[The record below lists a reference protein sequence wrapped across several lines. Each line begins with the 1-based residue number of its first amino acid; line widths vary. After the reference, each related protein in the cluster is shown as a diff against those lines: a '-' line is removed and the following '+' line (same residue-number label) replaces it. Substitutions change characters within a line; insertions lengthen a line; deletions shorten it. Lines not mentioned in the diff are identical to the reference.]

1 MRTLVSLEF
10 NKMIRKKS
18 FYICLILVFC
28 YGVMLYHN
36 RVNPLGLGFHIAAQD
51 GTIVSGQ
58 PAIRAEKEMTDRYK
72 GVLTDEI
79 VWNMYCDQVKA
90 QDALM
95 TNALMQ
101 DVSDTY
107 PQRVLNQFFLPY
119 AQDSH
124 VDGDGQSGNVRW
136 EKEQLYQLNDIFPES
151 AMPLQFGYSAPWSKA
166 LQSLIASMFALNL
179 FVIIAVSPLFCEEH
193 TFQMNALLFTSKY
206 GRKKC
211 FLAKITA
218 AYLMGLAVSL
228 GMILLHVLATLAFF
242 GKEGL
247 SCSIQ
252 LSEPFL
258 FQYFADCKSVG
269 SALFDAAAL
278 YMADILVTISLT
290 VFASVLTSHV
300 LTGTI
305 LSLVFF
311 VSPYFFMMPVKMP
324 QIILIMA
331 SIHMTSF
338 EDILY
343 LPDLTVGPVRIQ
355 YSYVAVVILLLI
367 AVGFTACA
375 YKSYKAI
382 PEEGITWF
390 EN

>member
-1 MRTLVSLEF
+1 MRTFVSLEF
-10 NKMIRKKS
+10 SKMIRKKS
-18 FYICLILVFC
+18 FYICLILIFC

-36 RVNPLGLGFHIAAQD
+36 RVDPLGLG
-51 GTIVSGQ
+51 SG
-58 PAIRAEKEMTDRYK
+58 ASI
-72 GVLTDEI
+72 
-79 VWNMYCDQVKA
+79 
-90 QDALM
+90 
-95 TNALMQ
+95 
-101 DVSDTY
+101 
-107 PQRVLNQFFLPY
+107 
-119 AQDSH
+119 
-124 VDGDGQSGNVRW
+124 
-136 EKEQLYQLNDIFPES
+136 
-151 AMPLQFGYSAPWSKA
+151 PWSGT

-211 FLAKITA
+211 FMAKITA

-252 LSEPFL
+252 LSDPAL
-258 FQYFADCKSVG
+258 FQFIADSKSVG
-269 SALFDAAAL
+269 SALFDAVCL
-278 YMADILVTISLT
+278 YTADILVTISLT

-305 LSLVFF
+305 LSFVFF
-311 VSPYFFMMPVKMP
+311 VSPYFFMMPVKAS

-331 SIHMTSF
+331 AIHMTHF

-343 LPDLTVGPVRIQ
+343 LPDLTLGPVSIQ
-355 YSYVAVVILLLI
+355 YSYVIVVTLLLI
-367 AVGFTACA
+367 AVGFTAGA
-375 YKSYKAI
+375 YKAYQAI

-390 EN
+390 EE

>member
-28 YGVMLYHN
+28 YGVMSYHN
-36 RVNPLGLGFHIAAQD
+36 QVDPLGLGSGSSTPWG
-51 GTIVSGQ
+51 GT
-58 PAIRAEKEMTDRYK
+58 
-72 GVLTDEI
+72 
-79 VWNMYCDQVKA
+79 
-90 QDALM
+90 
-95 TNALMQ
+95 
-101 DVSDTY
+101 
-107 PQRVLNQFFLPY
+107 
-119 AQDSH
+119 
-124 VDGDGQSGNVRW
+124 
-136 EKEQLYQLNDIFPES
+136 
-151 AMPLQFGYSAPWSKA
+151 

-193 TFQMNALLFTSKY
+193 TFQMNAFLFTSKY

-211 FLAKITA
+211 FMAKITA

-228 GMILLHVLATLAFF
+228 VMILLHILATLAFF

-252 LSEPFL
+252 MSDPAL
-258 FQYFADCKSVG
+258 FQFFVDSKSVG

-290 VFASVLTSHV
+290 VFASVLTSQV

-305 LSLVFF
+305 LSFVFF
-311 VSPYFFMMPVKMP
+311 VSPHFFMMPFKIP
-324 QIILIMA
+324 QIRLIMA
-331 SIHMTSF
+331 AMHMTSF

-343 LPDLTVGPVRIQ
+343 LPDLTVGPVSIQ
-355 YSYVAVVILLLI
+355 YSYVIVVILLLI

-375 YKSYKAI
+375 YKTYQAI
-382 PEEGITWF
+382 PEEGITWL